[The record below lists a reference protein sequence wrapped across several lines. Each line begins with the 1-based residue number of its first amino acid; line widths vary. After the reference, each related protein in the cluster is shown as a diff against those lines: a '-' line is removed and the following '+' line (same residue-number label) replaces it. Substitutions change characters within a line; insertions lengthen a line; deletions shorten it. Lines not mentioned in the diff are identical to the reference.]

1 MIMMINNLPV
11 FLTAFDTLHLKRF
24 IKVSNSTNYVDWLLE
39 TYITFKEYV
48 NSKLEHL
55 DVLYYT
61 ELLYKMECDILNH
74 NNAGYVVA
82 EPVYTTKRGF
92 RVKIWKDVM
101 SFNSKIEYGYIGKFK
116 NIQEYFDSI
125 YDERKQFNIFD
136 VVKIKHS
143 KDENYIGR
151 RVLIINVSD
160 EANDDHVME
169 VLYNVRQ
176 YDNHDNYIGG
186 YVNNEQLEK
195 DSTNDVG

>member
-11 FLTAFDTLHLKRF
+11 FLTAFDTIHLKRF
-24 IKVSNSTNYVDWLLE
+24 IKVSNSTNYVDWLHE

-48 NSKLEHL
+48 NSKPEHA

-82 EPVYTTKRGF
+82 EPCYTFGKGF
-92 RVKIWKDVM
+92 TVKVWNGVRDFDIQNGEDNE
-101 SFNSKIEYGYIGKFK
+101 FE
-116 NIQEYFDSI
+116 NIQSYFDSI
-125 YDERKQFNIFD
+125 YDERKEFNIFD
-136 VVKIKHS
+136 VVTIKNS
-143 KDENYIGR
+143 KDKKNIGR
-151 RVLIINVSD
+151 RALIINVSD

-169 VLYNVRQ
+169 VLYNIRQ

-186 YVNNEQLEK
+186 YVINEQLEK
-195 DSTNDVG
+195 ENPNDVG